1 MAETIEMAEEVEKL
15 ILLSVKLQEDD
26 DTEESLNEL
35 AELVRTAGG
44 ETVGRVIQNR
54 EKVHPRTYIGKGKIE
69 EVKELLWKLGAT
81 GVVCDDELSPAQQ
94 RNLEA
99 ELDTKVMDRTL
110 VILDIFANRALTKE
124 GKIQV
129 ELAQLKYR
137 TSRLVGLHSSLSKLG
152 GGGIGTRGPGEKRI
166 EIDRRLIKD
175 RIVQLNRELD
185 DVKSHREVNRQ
196 QRSKICSTVVSIVGY
211 TNSGKSTL
219 LNKLTDAGVLSEDK
233 LFATLDATT
242 RNLILPSKEQIL
254 ITDTVGFIRKLPHNL
269 IDAFRST
276 LEEAKYSD
284 IIIHV
289 VDSSNADMDKQMAI
303 VYETLSNLGVN
314 DKPIITL
321 FNKCDKLVEKPILED
336 QRADITL
343 EGSAMT
349 GEGLDKLKEVIDELL
364 REKKIYI
371 ERCYPF
377 SEAAKIQIIRK
388 YGQLISEEY
397 TENGIEVKAFVP
409 KEIYIEV

>member
-1 MAETIEMAEEVEKL
+1 MAETFEMAEKVEKL

-26 DTEESLNEL
+26 DTDESLEEL

-44 ETVGRVIQNR
+44 ESVGKVIQNR

-69 EVKELLWKLGAT
+69 EVKELLWQLGAT

-137 TSRLVGLHSSLSKLG
+137 SSRLVGLHSSLSKLG
-152 GGGIGTRGPGEKRI
+152 GGIGTRGPGEKKI
-166 EIDRRLIKD
+166 EMDRRLIKD
-175 RIVQLNRELD
+175 RIVQLNRELE
-185 DVKSHREVNRQ
+185 DVKSHREVTRQ

-219 LNKLTDAGVLSEDK
+219 LNTLTDAGVLSENK
-233 LFATLDATT
+233 LFATLDPTT
-242 RNLILPSKEQIL
+242 RNLLLPSKEQVL

-269 IDAFRST
+269 IDAFRGT
-276 LEEAKYSD
+276 LEEAKYAD

-289 VDSSNADMDKQMAI
+289 VDSSNPDMEKQMAI
-303 VYETLSNLGVN
+303 VYETLRDLGVS

-321 FNKCDKLVEKPILED
+321 FNKCDKLENKPILKD
-336 QRADITL
+336 FMADITL
-343 EGSAMT
+343 QGSAMT
-349 GEGLDKLKEVIDELL
+349 GEGLDRLKEVIDDLL
-364 REKKIYI
+364 REKKIYV

-377 SEAAKIQIIRK
+377 NEAAKIQIIRK

-397 TENGIEVKAFVP
+397 TEKGIEVKAFVP
-409 KEIYIEV
+409 KEVYSQI